1 MLFDKSEGFMMN
13 ESHEPVVES
22 QGAGIVD
29 QDALL
34 ENMLIDQMNRMTD
47 EEFQAYTESA
57 DFQNLVEA
65 GVLGRR
71 SVVKMTRKDDLN
83 RRIHLAS
90 IQMAREQG
98 DADWEALR
106 KNRVN
111 ERRLLK
117 KIYTKYPNRVRRDAM
132 QSQKRLIKLT
142 PDAFNFNKIG
152 R

>member
-13 ESHEPVVES
+13 ESYEPVVES

-117 KIYTKYPNRVRRDAM
+117 KIYTKYSNRVRRDAM

>member
-1 MLFDKSEGFMMN
+1 MLFDKSEGFMIN

-117 KIYTKYPNRVRRDAM
+117 KIYTKYSNRVRRDAM

>member
-34 ENMLIDQMNRMTD
+34 ENMLIDQMNHMTD

-117 KIYTKYPNRVRRDAM
+117 KIYTKYSNRVRRDAM

>member
-1 MLFDKSEGFMMN
+1 MMN

-98 DADWEALR
+98 DADWVALR
-106 KNRVN
+106 TNRVN

-117 KIYTKYPNRVRRDAM
+117 KIYTKYSNRVRRDAM

>member
-98 DADWEALR
+98 DADWGALR

-117 KIYTKYPNRVRRDAM
+117 KIYTKYSNRVRRDAM

>member
-1 MLFDKSEGFMMN
+1 MFFKKDDSFLDESFDQEIDGS
-13 ESHEPVVES
+13 
-22 QGAGIVD
+22 GIID
-29 QDALL
+29 QDALM
-34 ENMLIDQMNRMTD
+34 ENMLVDEMNRMSD
-47 EEFQAYTESA
+47 AEFEAYTESSE
-57 DFQNLVEA
+57 FNNLVEA

-71 SVVKMTRKDDLN
+71 SLVKMNRKDDLR

-106 KNRVN
+106 KNRIN

-117 KIYTKYPNRVRRDAM
+117 KIYTKYQNRVRRNAM

-142 PDAFNFNKIG
+142 PDAFNFNKIN

>member
-47 EEFQAYTESA
+47 EEFQAYTESS

-117 KIYTKYPNRVRRDAM
+117 KIYTKYANRVRRDAM

>member
-47 EEFQAYTESA
+47 EEFQAYTESS

-117 KIYTKYPNRVRRDAM
+117 KIYTKYSNRVRRDAM

>member
-1 MLFDKSEGFMMN
+1 
-13 ESHEPVVES
+13 
-22 QGAGIVD
+22 
-29 QDALL
+29 
-34 ENMLIDQMNRMTD
+34 MNRMTD

-117 KIYTKYPNRVRRDAM
+117 KIYTKYSNRVRRDAM

>member
-1 MLFDKSEGFMMN
+1 MMN

-117 KIYTKYPNRVRRDAM
+117 KIYTKYSNRVRRDAM

>member
-47 EEFQAYTESA
+47 EEFQAYIESA

-117 KIYTKYPNRVRRDAM
+117 KIYTKYSNRVRRDAM

>member
-1 MLFDKSEGFMMN
+1 MLFDKNEGFVVN
-13 ESHEPVVES
+13 ESNEPVVES
-22 QGAGIVD
+22 HGAGIVD

-47 EEFQAYTESA
+47 EEFSAYTESA

-117 KIYTKYPNRVRRDAM
+117 KIYTKYANRVRRDAM

>member
-1 MLFDKSEGFMMN
+1 MLFDKSEGFMKN

-117 KIYTKYPNRVRRDAM
+117 KIYTKYSNRVRRDAM

>member
-1 MLFDKSEGFMMN
+1 MFFKKDDSFLDESFDQEIDGS
-13 ESHEPVVES
+13 
-22 QGAGIVD
+22 GIID
-29 QDALL
+29 QDALM
-34 ENMLIDQMNRMTD
+34 ENMLVDEMNRMTD
-47 EEFQAYTESA
+47 AEFEAYTESSE
-57 DFQNLVEA
+57 FNNLVEA

-71 SVVKMTRKDDLN
+71 SLVKMNRKDDLR

-106 KNRVN
+106 KNRIN

-117 KIYTKYPNRVRRDAM
+117 KIYTKYQNRVRRNAM

-142 PDAFNFNKIG
+142 PDAFNFNKIN

>member
-13 ESHEPVVES
+13 ESHKPVVES

-117 KIYTKYPNRVRRDAM
+117 KIYTKYSNRVRRDAM

>member
-1 MLFDKSEGFMMN
+1 MFDKNEGFTLN

-65 GVLGRR
+65 GVMGRR
-71 SVVKMTRKDDLN
+71 SVVKTNRKDDLS

-117 KIYTKYPNRVRRDAM
+117 KIYTKYSNRVRRDAM

>member
-1 MLFDKSEGFMMN
+1 MMN

-22 QGAGIVD
+22 KGAGIVD

-117 KIYTKYPNRVRRDAM
+117 KIYTKYSNRVRRDAM

>member
-1 MLFDKSEGFMMN
+1 MLFDKNEGFVVN

-22 QGAGIVD
+22 HGAGIVD

-47 EEFQAYTESA
+47 EEFSAYTESA

-117 KIYTKYPNRVRRDAM
+117 KIYTKYANRVRRDEM

>member
-1 MLFDKSEGFMMN
+1 
-13 ESHEPVVES
+13 
-22 QGAGIVD
+22 
-29 QDALL
+29 
-34 ENMLIDQMNRMTD
+34 MNRMTD

-98 DADWEALR
+98 R
-106 KNRVN
+106 C
-111 ERRLLK
+111 
-117 KIYTKYPNRVRRDAM
+117 
-132 QSQKRLIKLT
+132 
-142 PDAFNFNKIG
+142 
-152 R
+152 

>member
-47 EEFQAYTESA
+47 EEFKAYTESA

-117 KIYTKYPNRVRRDAM
+117 KIYTKYSNRVRRDAM

>member
-71 SVVKMTRKDDLN
+71 SVVKMTRKDDLH
-83 RRIHLAS
+83 RRIHLGS

-117 KIYTKYPNRVRRDAM
+117 KIYTKYSNRVRRDAM

>member
-1 MLFDKSEGFMMN
+1 MLFDKNEGFVVN
-13 ESHEPVVES
+13 ESYEPVVES
-22 QGAGIVD
+22 HGAGIVD

-47 EEFQAYTESA
+47 EEFSAYTESA

-117 KIYTKYPNRVRRDAM
+117 KIYTKYANRVRRDAM

>member
-47 EEFQAYTESA
+47 KEFQAYTESA

-117 KIYTKYPNRVRRDAM
+117 KIYTKYSNRVRRDAM

>member
-1 MLFDKSEGFMMN
+1 MFFKKDDSFLDESFDQEIDGS
-13 ESHEPVVES
+13 
-22 QGAGIVD
+22 GIID
-29 QDALL
+29 QDALM
-34 ENMLIDQMNRMTD
+34 ENMLVDEMNRMTD
-47 EEFQAYTESA
+47 AEFEAYTESSE
-57 DFQNLVEA
+57 FNNLVEA

-71 SVVKMTRKDDLN
+71 SLVKMNRKDDLR

-106 KNRVN
+106 KNRIN

-117 KIYTKYPNRVRRDAM
+117 KIYTKYQNRVRRDAM

-142 PDAFNFNKIG
+142 PDAFNFNKIN

>member
-1 MLFDKSEGFMMN
+1 MLFDQTEGFVVN

-22 QGAGIVD
+22 HGTGIVD

-47 EEFQAYTESA
+47 EEFQAYTESV

-117 KIYTKYPNRVRRDAM
+117 KIYTKYANRVRRDAM

>member
-117 KIYTKYPNRVRRDAM
+117 KIYTKYSNRVRRDAM

-142 PDAFNFNKIG
+142 TDAFNFNKIG

>member
-117 KIYTKYPNRVRRDAM
+117 KIYTKYSNRVRRDAM

>member
-1 MLFDKSEGFMMN
+1 MLFDKNEGFVVN
-13 ESHEPVVES
+13 ESYEPVVES
-22 QGAGIVD
+22 HGAGIVD

-47 EEFQAYTESA
+47 EEFNAYTESA

-117 KIYTKYPNRVRRDAM
+117 KIYTKYANRVRRDAM

>member
-1 MLFDKSEGFMMN
+1 MFFKKDDSFLDESFDQEIDGS
-13 ESHEPVVES
+13 
-22 QGAGIVD
+22 GIID
-29 QDALL
+29 QDALM
-34 ENMLIDQMNRMTD
+34 ENMLVDEMNRMSD
-47 EEFQAYTESA
+47 AEFEAYTESSE
-57 DFQNLVEA
+57 FNNLVEA

-71 SVVKMTRKDDLN
+71 SLVKMNREDDLR

-106 KNRVN
+106 KNRIN

-117 KIYTKYPNRVRRDAM
+117 KIYTKYQNRVRRNAM

-142 PDAFNFNKIG
+142 PDAFNFNKIN

>member
-22 QGAGIVD
+22 KGAGIVD

-117 KIYTKYPNRVRRDAM
+117 KIYTKYSNRVRRDAM

>member
-1 MLFDKSEGFMMN
+1 MLFDKNEGFVVN

-22 QGAGIVD
+22 HGVGIVD

-47 EEFQAYTESA
+47 EEFSAYTESA

-117 KIYTKYPNRVRRDAM
+117 KIYTKYANRVRRDAM

>member
-1 MLFDKSEGFMMN
+1 MLFNKSEGFMMN

-117 KIYTKYPNRVRRDAM
+117 KIYTKYSNRVRRDAM

>member
-47 EEFQAYTESA
+47 EEFRAYTESA

-117 KIYTKYPNRVRRDAM
+117 KIYTKYSNRVRRDAM

>member
-34 ENMLIDQMNRMTD
+34 ENMLIDEMNRMTD

-57 DFQNLVEA
+57 DFQTLVEA

-117 KIYTKYPNRVRRDAM
+117 KIYTKYSNRVRRDAM

>member
-1 MLFDKSEGFMMN
+1 MMN

-117 KIYTKYPNRVRRDAM
+117 KIYTKYSNRVRRDAM
-132 QSQKRLIKLT
+132 QSQKRLIELT

>member
-1 MLFDKSEGFMMN
+1 MMN

-117 KIYTKYPNRVRRDAM
+117 KIYTQYSNRVRRDAM

>member
-22 QGAGIVD
+22 KGAGIVD

-117 KIYTKYPNRVRRDAM
+117 KIYTKYANRVRRDAM

>member
-47 EEFQAYTESA
+47 EEFQAYTESV

-117 KIYTKYPNRVRRDAM
+117 KIYTKYSNRVRRDAM

-142 PDAFNFNKIG
+142 PDAFNFNKIS

>member
-22 QGAGIVD
+22 RGAGIVD

-117 KIYTKYPNRVRRDAM
+117 KIYTKYSNRVRRDAM